1 MFMLQ
6 NVYTS
11 FTNKNRYV
19 KRKIVLELE
28 LLTMLLDR
36 FVDQS

>member
-1 MFMLQ
+1 MLQ

-11 FTNKNRYV
+11 FTNKNKYV
-19 KRKIVLELE
+19 ESKTAFELE
-28 LLTMLLDR
+28 LLAMLFDK